1 MSADKSK
8 HGSDSKKSSASGNQ
22 PANEG
27 PVKSAPIAPAPKG
40 PPAKQPPAKPLPAAL
55 PPLYRRVD
63 WVTFWFTTLF
73 TFIGYYLTL
82 APDLTLQDSGELAVG
97 SFYCGVPHPPGYP
110 LWTIYTWLFTQLIP
124 FSNIAWR
131 VALSSA
137 VASALACGLIALMVS
152 RGSSMMME
160 GIAELKNIDRR
171 LENLLCVVAGF
182 VSGTLLAFNGRMWSQ
197 AVIVEVYPFSLLS
210 FVGVLLCLLRW
221 MYAPNQLRYLYGA
234 LLIFGISITNHQTL
248 IVAAMGIEVLIL
260 MANPKLGRDCF
271 AFNSIC
277 FLLGLFLKAKGIIT
291 TFDSLD
297 PSKPSMLYLIFIFV
311 GLGSMA
317 ISLWMIIKTK
327 GLFSEWLPLTIMAAM
342 FLCGAAFYFYM
353 PIASMTNPP
362 MNWGYPRTW
371 EGFLHALSRGQYEKT
386 NPTDIFGDPKRFIAQ
401 LEMYLQGAVD
411 EYSLVFIAV
420 GLVPFFYYA
429 RMQKR
434 EQGLLKGSAAMF
446 LCLSGLLMILLN
458 PTPDRQTKGLTKVFF
473 AASDVFISMAIGYG
487 LTLICATVATN
498 YERIRTWLLYSGAV
512 AVAIAFYAVVVIFQ
526 TDKTIDPNET
536 VWLGLLPSQDPLVR
550 FTAIFSLIL
559 VVAATALVLIFR
571 NKGPVL
577 PLLVLFAISPAR
589 SMIAHWAENE
599 QRGHMF
605 GYWFGHDMFTPP
617 FGIYPEMARNAVLFG
632 GTDPGRF
639 CPTYMIFCESFIPP
653 RCKPHDPKFD
663 RRDVYLIT
671 QNALADGT
679 YLEYIRAH
687 YNRSEQKDPPF
698 FQEMVRAITDGLT
711 GGKEREKNY
720 YTNLLARAVSPL
732 DRLFTDL
739 GAKIEARRRAD
750 GVYPVVD
757 AGSPLGRLLEE
768 NEKLKTNYIG
778 RPPTQPALPRDEIHT
793 PSVEE
798 SQRAFQDY
806 MQDAARR
813 RMLNQLKPG
822 EEVREDRAS
831 GRVSVSGQVAVMQI
845 NGLLTKVIFDAN
857 PLREFYVE
865 ESFPL
870 DWMYP
875 HLTPSGIIMKINR
888 QPLASLSEEV
898 LKKDHDFWSQY
909 SGRFIGNWVTYDTP
923 VSNICAFAEKTFLR
937 RDLEGFKG
945 DPRFVRDDDAQKAF
959 SKLRS
964 SIAGVYS
971 WRLGPECPAAF
982 RPKTSEEQ
990 QRVLKEADFAYRQA
1004 LAFCPYSPEAVFRYV
1019 NLLASMQ
1026 RYDDAERVAATCL
1039 KFDPLNTSVANL
1051 VEQLKRI
1058 RGNKV
1063 GLDQV
1068 RGALAQF
1075 EEKFRTNPGDV
1086 TNSLVLFDAYL
1097 QVQQTNRAIQV
1108 LETLA
1113 AQPQLDVPTLVSIAN
1128 EYAKLG
1134 YAAGLENIL
1143 IRVTKQVPENPE
1155 AWYDLASIQAT
1166 LGKKSEALATLALA
1180 LDLNRKRRAT
1190 EPSAKDL
1197 AAVAAGIEP
1206 NRSDPFKDL
1215 RGMPEFKKL
1224 VSAK

>member
-1 MSADKSK
+1 M
-8 HGSDSKKSSASGNQ
+8 
-22 PANEG
+22 
-27 PVKSAPIAPAPKG
+27 
-40 PPAKQPPAKPLPAAL
+40 

-63 WVTFWFTTLF
+63 WFVFGFTTLF
-73 TFIGYYLTL
+73 TFVAYYFTL
-82 APDLTLQDSGELAVG
+82 APDLTLQDCGELAVG

-110 LWTIYTWLFTQLIP
+110 LWTIYSWLFTVLIP

-137 VASALACGLIALMVS
+137 VASALSCGLIALMVS

-221 MYAPNQLRYLYGA
+221 LYAPQQLRYLYA
-234 LLIFGISITNHQTL
+234 AILIFGISITNHQTL

-277 FLLGLFLKAKGIIT
+277 YLLGLFLKSKGAIT

-297 PSKPSMLYLIFIFV
+297 PAKVSMLFLIFNFV
-311 GLGSMA
+311 GLGSLA
-317 ISLWMIIKTK
+317 ICGWMIMKTK
-327 GLFSEWLPLTIMAAM
+327 GLFTEWKPLIVMAAM
-342 FLCGAAFYFYM
+342 FLLGASFYFYL

-362 MNWGYPRTW
+362 MNWAYPRTW
-371 EGFLHALSRGQYEKT
+371 EGFLHALSRGQYERT
-386 NPTDIFGDPKRFIAQ
+386 NPTDIFGDPGRFLGQ
-401 LEMYLQGAVD
+401 LRMYLEGAVD
-411 EYSLVFIAV
+411 EYSLVYVAI
-420 GLVPFFYYA
+420 GLVPFFYYSQ
-429 RMQKR
+429 MQKR
-434 EQGLLKGSAAMF
+434 EQGLLKGSAAIF
-446 LCLSGLLMILLN
+446 LCLSVLLMILLN
-458 PTPDRQTKGLTKVFF
+458 PTPDRQSKGLTKVFF
-473 AASDVFISMAIGYG
+473 AASDVFISMGVGYG

-498 YERIRTWLLYSGAV
+498 YARIRTWGLYAGAV

-526 TDKTIDPNET
+526 SEKTIDPNET
-536 VWLGLLPSQDPLVR
+536 IWLGLLPSQDPLVR
-550 FTAIFSLIL
+550 FTAVFSLAL
-559 VVAATALVLIFR
+559 VVAATALFLMFR
-571 NKGPVL
+571 NKGPVI

-589 SMIAHWAENE
+589 SMIAHWSENE

-663 RRDVYLIT
+663 RRDVYIIT

-698 FQEMVRAITDGLT
+698 FQEFVRAITDGLT
-711 GGKEREKNY
+711 GAKEREKNY
-720 YTNLLARAVSPL
+720 YTNVLARAVAPL
-732 DRLFTDL
+732 DRFFTDL
-739 GAKIEARRRAD
+739 GAKIEARRRAE
-750 GVYPVVD
+750 GIYPIVEND
-757 AGSPLGRLLEE
+757 SPVGRLLEA
-768 NEKLKTNYIG
+768 NERLKTNYVG
-778 RPPTQPALPRDEIHT
+778 RPPVPSGLPRNEIHT

-822 EEVREDRAS
+822 EDVREDRAS

-857 PLREFYVE
+857 PTREFYVE

-875 HLTPSGIIMKINR
+875 YLTPFGIIMKINR
-888 QPLASLSEEV
+888 QPVPTLTEDIF
-898 LKKDHDFWSQY
+898 KKDHDFWSEY
-909 SGRFIGNWVTYDTP
+909 SSRFIGNWVTYDTP
-923 VSNICAFAEKTFLR
+923 VSNICAFAEKTYLR
-937 RDLEGFKG
+937 RDLAGFKG

-982 RPKTSEEQ
+982 RPKTPEEQ
-990 QRVLKEADFAYRQA
+990 QRLLKEADFAYRQA

-1019 NLLASMQ
+1019 NLLASLQ
-1026 RYDDAERVAATCL
+1026 RYEDAERIASTCL
-1039 KFDPLNTSVANL
+1039 KFDPLNNSVLGL

-1058 RGNKV
+1058 RAGRV

-1068 RGALAQF
+1068 KGALSQF
-1075 EEKFRTNPGDV
+1075 EERYRTNPGDV
-1086 TNSLVLFDAYL
+1086 TNSLLLFDAYL

-1113 AQPQLDVPTLVSIAN
+1113 VQPQLDVPTLVSIAN

-1134 YAAGLENIL
+1134 YATGLESVL
-1143 IRVTKQVPENPE
+1143 IRVTQKVPENPE

-1166 LGKKSEALATLALA
+1166 LGKKNEALATLAMA
-1180 LDLNRKRRAT
+1180 LDLSGKRRAT
-1190 EPSAKDL
+1190 DPKAKDL
-1197 AAVAAGIEP
+1197 AAVAAAGET
-1206 NRSDPFKDL
+1206 SKTDPFKDL
-1215 RGMPEFKKL
+1215 RGLPEFKKL
-1224 VSAK
+1224 VSVK